1 MSVAHEIAPALRTRA
16 LKPGFG
22 AEALGVDLRAADS
35 AIVDALVE
43 TFHRHGALLLRDQ
56 RLTPGE
62 LTAFVANFGEPED
75 HTLKDFTVPGHPKVY
90 RLSNRIVDGR
100 PIGAHNDGVGWH
112 TDYSYRPEPV
122 MLTMLY
128 AVEVPPE
135 GADTL
140 IADGVAAW
148 KALPAQRKAELDGK
162 VLHHSYQHFM
172 RTREWGA
179 MELSDELKREN
190 PDVWHPLVR
199 THPADGRKALWP
211 STGTV
216 VEVVGMP
223 NPQGL
228 ALVDELVAFM
238 TQDRFVY
245 RHKWRV
251 GDLLMWDNRCTL
263 HTGTLFDD
271 TRYIREMHRL
281 WVRGDKPC

>member
-1 MSVAHEIAPALRTRA
+1 MRP

-22 AEALGVDLRAADS
+22 AEVLDVDLRGAGETTLAA
-35 AIVDALVE
+35 VVR
-43 TFHRHGALLLRDQ
+43 TFHRHGALLLRGQ
-56 RLTPGE
+56 NLTPGE
-62 LTAFVANFGEPED
+62 LTAFVAAFGEPED
-75 HTLKDFTVPGHPKVY
+75 HTIKDFTVPGFPKVF

-112 TDYSYRPEPV
+112 TDYSYRSEPV
-122 MLTMLY
+122 MMTLLF

-148 KALPAQRKAELDGK
+148 AALPPQRQAALEGLR
-162 VLHHSYQHFM
+162 LHHSYQHFM

-216 VEVVGMP
+216 VEIDGLP
-223 NPQGL
+223 NPEGL
-228 ALVDELVAFM
+228 ELVQSLVDFM
-238 TQDRFVY
+238 TEERFVY
-245 RHKWRV
+245 RHKWRQ
-251 GDLLMWDNRCTL
+251 GDVLMWDNRCTL

-271 TRYIREMHRL
+271 TLYIREMHRL
-281 WVRGDKPC
+281 WVRGDKPY